1 MLVRVIIEHFPNRPH
16 HQIHEKTRQ
25 HVNQD
30 DRRTSQTNRAPRPQ
44 EKTRADGSSNGYN
57 LNMPIL

>member
-1 MLVRVIIEHFPNRPH
+1 MLVRVVVKHFPNRPH
-16 HQIHEKTRQ
+16 HQIHEKARQ

-30 DRRTSQTNRAPRPQ
+30 NGWTRQTNRAPRPQ
-44 EKTRADGSSNGYN
+44 EKSRTDGSSNGYN